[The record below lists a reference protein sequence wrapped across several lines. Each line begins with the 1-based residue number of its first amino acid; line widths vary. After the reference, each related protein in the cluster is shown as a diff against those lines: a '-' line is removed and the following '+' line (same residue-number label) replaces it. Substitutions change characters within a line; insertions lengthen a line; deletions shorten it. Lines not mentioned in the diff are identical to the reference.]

1 MHRRCDQ
8 GRRQVGLRCRGRC
21 TGEMHGE
28 MHGGE
33 DAGEDAGGDVGRG
46 DAGADAGRTCW
57 CSTRLLYASSA
68 LMATRTSSPA
78 RTGISP
84 PGSGAAGLA
93 ASPAGAGSAAAA
105 SAEMVSRFASAA
117 PKVSVVVN
125 PYRSSASEAAA
136 SSLFRMAVAGSS
148 VNWTVSAI
156 VESTGNAARPR
167 MARKASRA
175 PPAVRHA
182 PVIFTGM
189 SPSKSSATLPNRS
202 RTSSGSGYGRPTGC
216 AAAGTSPKMHCTPG
230 SDLNGH
236 EARSNQWQPVAISGH
251 QWPSVAPT

>member
-1 MHRRCDQ
+1 M
-8 GRRQVGLRCRGRC
+8 
-21 TGEMHGE
+21 
-28 MHGGE
+28 
-33 DAGEDAGGDVGRG
+33 
-46 DAGADAGRTCW
+46 RTCW

-78 RTGISP
+78 RTWTSP
-84 PGSGAAGLA
+84 PGAA
-93 ASPAGAGSAAAA
+93 ASPESARSAAAAAA

-117 PKVSVVVN
+117 PKVRVVVK

-148 VNWTVSAI
+148 VNCTVSAI

-202 RTSSGSGYGRPTGC
+202 STRSGSGNGRPTGC

-230 SDLNGH
+230 SDLN
-236 EARSNQWQPVAISGH
+236 
-251 QWPSVAPT
+251 